1 MRKLKYWRSKNSLIG
16 TELINDK
23 RRTRDENKLMK
34 IGIVTGT
41 PSFGGVNR
49 TAMEAAVGLEE
60 LGFETELIFLL
71 RSGSIRDHAELLH
84 RVKHSY
90 LFESTAKSKLGE
102 LLSRSIYLAKKP
114 RVRYDLLI
122 AYNLPAARVAFR
134 IWKDQRCPYICVQHD
149 PGEYTFV
156 DPLQFLFRHSNHFL
170 KLNELKWL
178 TNAKVILTNSKK
190 MCKLLKTRT
199 GLESSVLYPS
209 SSLVG
214 RISKKELPKKREDIF
229 AVIHRLGYDQIFP
242 ALALLLEDA
251 TRLRL
256 EIAGS
261 TVSGRTDK
269 VVKTFRHLTKQV
281 QFVYNPTDDYLTQL
295 YQTSRGLLHPSV
307 ENFNLVALEAA
318 SMGCP
323 VLTYRQSGIFEIF
336 EGKSEEGFFDVEDTQ
351 GLAELAEKLLDDEQR
366 AIKMGSEQYD
376 IASSYTLER
385 HVSELKGFIEE
396 ATQ

>member
-1 MRKLKYWRSKNSLIG
+1 
-16 TELINDK
+16 
-23 RRTRDENKLMK
+23 MK
-34 IGIVTGT
+34 VGIITAS

-60 LGFETELIFLL
+60 LGFETELVFLV
-71 RSGSIRDHAELLH
+71 RSGSIRAHTELLR

-90 LFESTAKSKLGE
+90 LFEPTAKSKLGE

-114 RVRYDLLI
+114 RGRYNLVI

-134 IWKDQRCPYICVQHD
+134 MWKDQHCPYICVHHD
-149 PGEYTFV
+149 PGAYTFV
-156 DPLQFLFRHSNHFL
+156 DPLYFLFQHSSHYL
-170 KLNELKWL
+170 KVNELKWL
-178 TNAKVILTNSKK
+178 ADAKVILTNSKK
-190 MCKLLKTRT
+190 MRTLLKTRT

-214 RISKKELPKKREDIF
+214 HISKKELPTNREDYF
-229 AVIHRLGYDQIFP
+229 AVIHRLGYDQLFP
-242 ALALLLEDA
+242 ALVPLLEDA
-251 TRLRL
+251 TRLKL
-256 EIAGS
+256 KIAGS

-269 VVKTFRHLTKQV
+269 VVKTFSHLTKQV
-281 QFVYNPTDDYLTQL
+281 QFVYNPTDDDLQRL
-295 YQTSRGLLHPSV
+295 YQASRGLLQPSV

-336 EGKSEEGFFDVEDTQ
+336 EGKYEKGFFDVEDTQ

-385 HVSELKGFIEE
+385 HVSELAGFIQE